1 MLQAVAF
8 RLAAYETPLW
18 ATPNFSPGRYNAA
31 GDGCTQYLS
40 LHPMTP
46 WGELLRNEDRRDR
59 DQALLLRTPLWAVKI
74 LLEEDPFDVTFDT
87 ASDVGITAEDLVSD
101 DHSACRALA
110 QRFRQ
115 DAGGPRA
122 FVAPSAALPG
132 TRNLVLL
139 DPFVALSYELSPV
152 APEDLPVAMVAQDGR
167 CPDGLWNLVHYRG
180 TPTIHPALDAW
191 QSGEVFE
198 LVEPPVSFESLTI

>member
-1 MLQAVAF
+1 MYTVTF

-18 ATPNFSPGRYNAA
+18 ATPNFSGGRYNGA

-46 WGELLRNEDRRDR
+46 WAELLRNEDRRDR
-59 DQALLLRTPLWAVKI
+59 GRALLLRAPLWAVKA
-74 LLEEDPFDVTFDT
+74 LLDEDPFDVTFDT
-87 ASDVGITAEDLVSD
+87 ASDLGITPEDLVSD
-101 DHSACRALA
+101 DQAACRALA
-110 QRFRQ
+110 QRFRE
-115 DAGGPRA
+115 DSDGPRA

-152 APEDLPVAMVAQDGR
+152 APEDIPVAMAAQDGR
-167 CPDGLWNLVHYRG
+167 CPEGLWDLVHYRS
-180 TPTIHPALDAW
+180 TLITHPALDAW
-191 QSGEVFE
+191 HSGDEFE
-198 LVEPPVSFESLTI
+198 FMEPPVALAALTV